1 MTRQESFLKPDFS
14 LELFIMQEEISLV
27 DVRFLILKHNIRR
40 IAEMTDKLNAERQ
53 NEKNTNKKGN
63 KQTWKQ

>member
-27 DVRFLILKHNIRR
+27 DVRFLILKHITRRATEMADNETVTIR
-40 IAEMTDKLNAERQ
+40 AELFYRDAKEA
-53 NEKNTNKKGN
+53 K
-63 KQTWKQ
+63 